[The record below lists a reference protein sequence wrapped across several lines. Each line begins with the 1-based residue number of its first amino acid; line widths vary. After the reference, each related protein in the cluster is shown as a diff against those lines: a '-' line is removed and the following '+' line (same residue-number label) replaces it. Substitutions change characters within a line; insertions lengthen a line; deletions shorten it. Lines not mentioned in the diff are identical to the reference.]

1 MTKVKIYT
9 TPSCTWCKRTKDF
22 FKEHNVEYEEFNVAS
37 DGKARQE
44 IVQKSGQL
52 GVPVTIIGNK
62 VIVGFDE
69 PALKSALGIK

>member
-1 MTKVKIYT
+1 MIKVKIYT

-37 DGKARQE
+37 DAKARQE

-52 GVPVTIIGNK
+52 GVPVTVIGNN

-69 PALKSALGIK
+69 NAIKSALGIK